1 MIDYGPDPLGVLTR
15 TEYAE
20 FLQGGGEQ
28 QYRVPGGVVQSAA
41 TGGELVRGVDPN
53 GGEVHFHSAGSGS
66 ITAVGGVR
74 LAEVARVTH
83 RGSVLDRIPIEH
95 RSTETSWPFV
105 SGTILQWHKVAR
117 VRPRSRSS
125 SRARTSSRPGVHR
138 SSCSVIPSRTPTTA
152 A

>member
-74 LAEVARVTH
+74 LAEVA
-83 RGSVLDRIPIEH
+83 GSPTAGRC
-95 RSTETSWPFV
+95 STAF
-105 SGTILQWHKVAR
+105 
-117 VRPRSRSS
+117 RSS
-125 SRARTSSRPGVHR
+125 
-138 SSCSVIPSRTPTTA
+138 TA
-152 A
+152 APRLPGRS